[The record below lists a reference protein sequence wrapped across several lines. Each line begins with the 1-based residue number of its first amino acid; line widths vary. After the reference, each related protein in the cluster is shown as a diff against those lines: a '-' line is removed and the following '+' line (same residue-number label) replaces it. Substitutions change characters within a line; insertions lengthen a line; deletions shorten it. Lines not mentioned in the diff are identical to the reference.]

1 MTALENVE
9 LPTDALPVD
18 AVLRRAAASVY
29 TLFDFPTLSLSHL
42 PHHRTSI
49 GQQPRSASAGRADKR
64 PGCVYIVVCVCA
76 GRDGGIREEDER
88 GGHKEYASDE
98 KGAGRFAQCED
109 MEEEGRTSGRDVGGG
124 GQGEGGERMHSDWM
138 IPVCSSVHEPWDN
151 DHVAFC
157 SREDE
162 EGMACVFEII
172 VEEQGDTKTLFRQ
185 FSLNANPFSNQRMG
199 TIRIDIQERP
209 QFISQTCISAVL
221 LNSSPLTDLASIVA
235 EVDANEVFML
245 HKTNMLEEIGA
256 ENELME
262 RSCAGMMDWIGMGGL
277 PEVDEE
283 EEERRKETEAKEEEE
298 RLREERKEQEL
309 NKVAEET
316 NEQEKRAKEAQ
327 PPTSDEHPSHIPLH
341 YRLCRR
347 PSSIIPLSPPHGPS
361 PPYPLHILPRPI
373 QLVLVSLPPHLN
385 QLPRSISAGTKRNL
399 KAMEEG
405 DAQSSVATGQ
415 SEVAVSVEQAKKAR
429 EELEK

>member
-9 LPTDALPVD
+9 QPTDALPVD

-29 TLFDFPTLSLSHL
+29 TLFDFPTLSLFHTF
-42 PHHRTSI
+42 RTIARALANSP
-49 GQQPRSASAGRADKR
+49 GLLLLDEPTSDLVAYTSWYVFVRDVMVASEKR
-64 PGCVYIVVCVCA
+64 MK
-76 GRDGGIREEDER
+76 EEDIR
-88 GGHKEYASDE
+88 NTLLMKKALAGLHSVKTWKKKDGQAGGML
-98 KGAGRFAQCED
+98 G
-109 MEEEGRTSGRDVGGG
+109 EEGKGR
-124 GQGEGGERMHSDWM
+124 EERMHSDWM

-327 PPTSDEHPSHIPLH
+327 PQLRTNTHLTSHSTTVCVAARPPSFLSPLH
-341 YRLCRR
+341 TALLHLTPPHP
-347 PSSIIPLSPPHGPS
+347 PSSNTA
-361 PPYPLHILPRPI
+361 RTC
-373 QLVLVSLPPHLN
+373 LPPAPSQPTPSLHQRWGN
-385 QLPRSISAGTKRNL
+385 
-399 KAMEEG
+399 
-405 DAQSSVATGQ
+405 
-415 SEVAVSVEQAKKAR
+415 
-429 EELEK
+429 EELLMIRSDVQATHNEDNRDELDQYSYSLLGDYE